1 MPIDTDLDW
10 EEAYTYRPGTIVEL
24 NSQPG
29 ECDTIAAYDPM
40 MVPPIW
46 LTHDPRPRYPYELR
60 VIKPSE
66 SVIEPDQD
74 DRELTLA
81 ATHQK
86 QQRHSYRYPACHL
99 L

>member
-46 LTHDPRPRYPYELR
+46 LTHDPRPRYPFELR
-60 VIKPSE
+60 VITPPE
-66 SVIEPDQD
+66 SAIEPVQN

-81 ATHQK
+81 TTHQK
-86 QQRHSYRYPACHL
+86 QQRHPYRYPACHL